1 MATIR
6 NIYNFVIIM
15 LFAASH
21 FAVAAISRALEY
33 YDDILLTIL
42 TITMVIIIA
51 MRNNVRVEMMAI
63 MTMVTTLLGYVIGTW
78 LQEPMTLLIHSN
90 IFAPAASTF
99 IVTMVLGLTNDYIT
113 RKAKRFRNRDQNFSF
128 TSSTIVGIALSI
140 LILRMGYVL
149 MDRAYILPEGMVLEN
164 IIDILSNSW
173 ALLLIVAG
181 NVALTMH
188 TTPKRDVLHKDN
200 FKTWLLIIGTTL
212 LISLVATAIIYFDI
226 PSLRNPAQG
235 FKEFTRIL
243 SAALLIDLIAMTIGF
258 LTMIY
263 IASRRELR
271 EEREEKHRSEYR
283 YARLKQ
289 QITPHFLFNS
299 LGILDYLVQER
310 ETERASAF
318 IHKFADIYRYMLNTD
333 KKSLVKIS
341 EELEFTMKYI
351 DLLKERF
358 IEGMEF
364 EIDIEE
370 QHMND
375 MVVPCSL
382 QLLVENATKHNI
394 VSAESPLRVRITTED
409 NLLVVR
415 NNLQP
420 RTHGQP
426 STNLGLRNIRQQYL
440 DVAASD
446 ISIEKS
452 DSEFIVKLPIV

>member
-1 MATIR
+1 
-6 NIYNFVIIM
+6 
-15 LFAASH
+15 
-21 FAVAAISRALEY
+21 
-33 YDDILLTIL
+33 
-42 TITMVIIIA
+42 
-51 MRNNVRVEMMAI
+51 
-63 MTMVTTLLGYVIGTW
+63 
-78 LQEPMTLLIHSN
+78 
-90 IFAPAASTF
+90 
-99 IVTMVLGLTNDYIT
+99 
-113 RKAKRFRNRDQNFSF
+113 
-128 TSSTIVGIALSI
+128 
-140 LILRMGYVL
+140 MGYVL